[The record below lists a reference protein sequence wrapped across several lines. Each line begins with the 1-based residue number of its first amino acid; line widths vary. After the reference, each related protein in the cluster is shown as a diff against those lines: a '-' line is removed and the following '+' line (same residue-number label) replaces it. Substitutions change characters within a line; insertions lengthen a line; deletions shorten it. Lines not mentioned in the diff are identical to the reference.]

1 MPICVSTPLLKPS
14 SLILW
19 QIVYGCFYA
28 TMVSLSSW
36 TEIVWSMKPNILIVW
51 LFQEKFAD
59 ACCTV
64 SQRNELEVHISYQS
78 GFNQRNRTSGRYIV
92 RGSCQEIGLKIVG
105 LDRQVRNLPGRL
117 SGRAGW
123 NCQAR
128 TKAAVNII
136 ISFFREASTLLIM
149 PSNWLNQTIQIIL
162 DNFLHLKSTD
172 YGFKSHLQNTFT
184 ATPRSVFH
192 WTTGT
197 VA

>member
-14 SLILW
+14 RLILW

-117 SGRAGW
+117 KLSGAHQSC
-123 NCQAR
+123 CQHH
-128 TKAAVNII
+128 N
-136 ISFFREASTLLIM
+136 FFLQRS
-149 PSNWLNQTIQIIL
+149 LNSAFNAFQL
-162 DNFLHLKSTD
+162 VESDHPNYL
-172 YGFKSHLQNTFT
+172 
-184 ATPRSVFH
+184 R
-192 WTTGT
+192 
-197 VA
+197 